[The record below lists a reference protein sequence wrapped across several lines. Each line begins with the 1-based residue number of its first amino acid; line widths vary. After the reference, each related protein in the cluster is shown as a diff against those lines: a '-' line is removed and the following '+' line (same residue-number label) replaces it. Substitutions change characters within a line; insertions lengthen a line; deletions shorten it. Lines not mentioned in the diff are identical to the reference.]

1 MIKEKKKLK
10 MTNAIIFII
19 LMGIVSMF
27 SDMTHE
33 GAKSIYGAFLQLLG
47 ASPKTISLVS
57 GFGEF
62 IGCSLILLTSYI
74 ENITKKFWLFTYVG
88 YIINVLAIPALAL
101 SSEKGWIFAMIMI
114 LTERVGRAIR
124 KPAKNTLV
132 SFAGADVGA
141 GKAFALQEFLDQLG
155 AFIGPLILT
164 LTLSLKGSLSTYN
177 SYRLCF
183 LILGIPAIITLGFL
197 VFASLKYPHP
207 DLSFEQKPKEEAK
220 EITKSKFKLTKKF
233 GLYLVAI
240 SLSAIGF
247 IDYPIITL
255 YINSL
260 QIIKVTYLPLFYS
273 LAMLSD
279 AISALV
285 FGNLFDKYGIKILA
299 VSTIISMMFS
309 LFIFISNS
317 LPMIIIGSILW
328 GVGMGAQESILKSAV
343 TVLVPKDNRAMGF
356 GIFEFAFGI
365 FWFIGSYII
374 GILYEVSFTWLI
386 IFSCGFEA
394 LSIPFYL
401 LSSKKSTKELNKA
414 S

>member
-10 MTNAIIFII
+10 ITNAINFII

-33 GAKSIYGAFLQLLG
+33 GAKSIYGAFLELLG
-47 ASPKTISLVS
+47 ASVQTISLVS
-57 GFGEF
+57 GLGEF

-74 ENITKKFWLFTYVG
+74 ENKTKKFWLSTYIG

-101 SSEKGWIFAMIMI
+101 SSEKGWIFAVVMI
-114 LTERVGRAIR
+114 LMERVGRAIR

-164 LTLSLKGSLSTYN
+164 LTLSLKGGLSTYN

-183 LILGIPAIITLGFL
+183 LILGIPALITLGFL

-207 DLSFEQKPKEEAK
+207 DLSFEQKSKEET
-220 EITKSKFKLTKKF
+220 EENTKSKFKITKTF
-233 GLYLVAI
+233 IFYIIAI

-247 IDYPIITL
+247 IDYPVITL

-260 QIIKVTYLPLFYS
+260 GIVDVKYLPLFYS

-279 AISALV
+279 AVAALV

-299 VSTIISMMFS
+299 VSTIFSMMFS
-309 LFIFISNS
+309 LFIFIGHS
-317 LPMIIIGSILW
+317 LPMIVIGSVLW

-343 TVLVPKDNRAMGF
+343 TILIPKNNRAIGF
-356 GIFEFAFGI
+356 GIFEFSFGL

-374 GILYEVSFTWLI
+374 GVLYEVSLVWLI

-394 LSIPFYL
+394 LSLPFYL
-401 LSSKKSTKELNKA
+401 LSSRKNTKDLKKTL
-414 S
+414 